1 MNMHQQNKVINKSNQ
16 KENKEKFIR
25 YNWKIKAKQCR
36 VIEENKQPIIMETK
50 AAIEYAQEK
59 DLDLVEVG
67 YDYKTGISTAKI
79 CDYGKYIYELKRKEK
94 LAKKQARANITEI
107 KCLQI
112 HLTTD
117 TADLERIINQAKSFL
132 ENGNK
137 VKLALRFRG
146 RRELSNM
153 DYAKDI
159 MKKLLAHFEGLA
171 ILDSQPILNGKELS
185 CVIRKI

>member
-94 LAKKQARANITEI
+94 LAKKQYQNMLYHMNMNML
-107 KCLQI
+107 KNYLK
-112 HLTTD
+112 LK
-117 TADLERIINQAKSFL
+117 L
-132 ENGNK
+132 
-137 VKLALRFRG
+137 VK
-146 RRELSNM
+146 
-153 DYAKDI
+153 
-159 MKKLLAHFEGLA
+159 
-171 ILDSQPILNGKELS
+171 
-185 CVIRKI
+185 